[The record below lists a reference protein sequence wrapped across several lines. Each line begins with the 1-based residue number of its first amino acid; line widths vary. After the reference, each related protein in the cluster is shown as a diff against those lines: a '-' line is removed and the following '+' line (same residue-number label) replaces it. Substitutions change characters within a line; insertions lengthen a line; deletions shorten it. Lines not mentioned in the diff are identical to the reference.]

1 MFKTAKPIGSS
12 FRAAAGR
19 PTGASVGSRLLAL
32 LIGASA
38 WAPTFAEPAT
48 DTEAAAPLTVAVLG
62 FEAVGAAAPGW
73 TVPPPGAPQAA
84 TPPPAGG
91 EGLSVLMNDVLQA
104 MVSGQGDLALVDRA
118 ELNRTLDEQAVNLS
132 GVTDTQRAVAIGRVV
147 GAQLLVTGKAFEL
160 GESRIVTA
168 KVIGSETT
176 LTRSVMVRATL
187 DEPLDA
193 MVFEAAEKM
202 VELLNQHGREL
213 VAGAA
218 PQDPIPALV
227 AALKKRDD
235 LPVMA
240 VVIPEEHIRAP
251 VRIAVG
257 TLVVPD
263 PAVETELKSILIDA
277 GVDVR
282 DVKDNALADWVNDF
296 ESGAGTAWPRSL
308 EGVDWVIVGE
318 AFSQGAGVMG
328 QLQFASARAEIN
340 VIQRKDGRIVRA
352 DRVTTRGVDLAE
364 QIAGKTALEKAG
376 RQLAQ
381 GLLRQMIEAP

>member
-1 MFKTAKPIGSS
+1 
-12 FRAAAGR
+12 
-19 PTGASVGSRLLAL
+19 
-32 LIGASA
+32 
-38 WAPTFAEPAT
+38 
-48 DTEAAAPLTVAVLG
+48 
-62 FEAVGAAAPGW
+62 
-73 TVPPPGAPQAA
+73 
-84 TPPPAGG
+84 
-91 EGLSVLMNDVLQA
+91 
-104 MVSGQGDLALVDRA
+104 
-118 ELNRTLDEQAVNLS
+118 
-132 GVTDTQRAVAIGRVV
+132 
-147 GAQLLVTGKAFEL
+147 
-160 GESRIVTA
+160 
-168 KVIGSETT
+168 
-176 LTRSVMVRATL
+176 
-187 DEPLDA
+187 
-193 MVFEAAEKM
+193 
-202 VELLNQHGREL
+202 
-213 VAGAA
+213 
-218 PQDPIPALV
+218 
-227 AALKKRDD
+227 
-235 LPVMA
+235 MA

-282 DVKDNALADWVNDF
+282 DVQDNALADWVNDF